1 MFIMEKRNKKSNRN
15 PRRKSKPA
23 SRQEVVTLERL
34 AGMKRTRQSLLNK
47 GRSSSVIFLKAPQ
60 GPRPGAALTVR
71 ELASTFNTQSGLSN
85 VGGTTPAQFIV
96 NSPTGTFAAVA
107 FRLDDLPNLSAYT
120 ALFDQYRVERVKI
133 HFRTRNPA
141 TFVANTGSPN
151 GSVPQGYLVVDRD
164 DSTAPASASVMQQY
178 DNAIAFCGTD
188 SMEVDLVPSVTATVF
203 ASGAFSGYN
212 IRDSD
217 GMWLDCANSD
227 VPCYGVKVG
236 ASALSASTT
245 SNWTWD
251 IVAEYI
257 VSFRKT
263 R

>member
-1 MFIMEKRNKKSNRN
+1 MEKRSKQSKRN
-15 PRRKSKPA
+15 ARRKPKPA
-23 SRQEVVTLERL
+23 SRQEMVQLERA
-34 AGMKRTRQSLLNK
+34 AGFKKTRQSLMNR
-47 GRSSSVIFLKAPQ
+47 GRSSTVNFLKAPQ

-71 ELASTFNTQSGLSN
+71 ELANTFNTQSGLTN
-85 VGGTTPAQFIV
+85 VGTTTPGQFTV
-96 NSPTGTFAAVA
+96 SSPTGTFAAVA

-120 ALFDQYRVERVKI
+120 ALFDQYRIERVKA

-141 TFVANTGSPN
+141 TFVANTASPN

-164 DSTAPASASVMQQY
+164 DSSAPASVAVLQQY
-178 DNAIAFCGTD
+178 DNAIAFNGTD
-188 SMEVDLVPSVTATVF
+188 SLEVDLVPSVTATVF

-217 GMWLDCANSD
+217 SMWLDCANSD
-227 VPCYGVKVG
+227 IPCYGVKLG
-236 ASALSASTT
+236 ASALSTSTT

-251 IVAEYI
+251 ITAEYI